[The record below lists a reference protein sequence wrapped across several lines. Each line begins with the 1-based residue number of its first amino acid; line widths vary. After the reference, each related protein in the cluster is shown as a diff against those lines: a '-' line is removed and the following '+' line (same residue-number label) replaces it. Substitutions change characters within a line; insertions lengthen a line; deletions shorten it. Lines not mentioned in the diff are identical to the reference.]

1 MIEIISPLIKQFLP
15 FAQKRMG
22 FKSPPK
28 LFLRGDDKNAQN
40 PLGKTAYY
48 DPAQK
53 SITIYITGRHPKDVM
68 RSISHELV
76 HHAQNCRGE
85 FDKPHQMGDGYAQ
98 NDSHMREMER
108 EAYEVGNMCF
118 RDWEDGLKNTIYL
131 EHLQKGDKKMSTKD
145 WKNNELKSLLAESW
159 GFKMDLSK
167 LNENQKEY
175 DLDEN
180 AEGRAFAPNHYCAH
194 HVKFE
199 GREAYT
205 VDHNYDETLQ
215 EVTEYDLKFED
226 GTIQRNVP
234 AAQLEVLEAFEG
246 ELEEA
251 KHNRDHPPV
260 KKVKKMREEEEEA
273 DHDED
278 DRDYKDARDAAT
290 RPGRSAKD
298 RMAKR
303 RSQRPAGGRLG
314 ESEEELEEGG
324 AAQRRGDPRV
334 RRQDPDRLREE
345 EELEEDKM
353 PDENNDGIPDYA
365 QDGKGKNDQGK
376 AKGVGDDNDKDEKE
390 DHDDGDRDLSK
401 VPPQLRKHVAKKK
414 GVTKEELEAIVKKAL
429 KEALQKRKG

>member
-1 MIEIISPLIKQFLP
+1 MP

-22 FKSPPK
+22 FTDPPK

-48 DPAQK
+48 DPSQK

-98 NDSHMREMER
+98 NDAHMREMER

-145 WKNNELKSLLAESW
+145 WKNNEIKSLLAESW
-159 GFKMDLSK
+159 GFKMDLNK

-205 VDHNYDETLQ
+205 VDHNWDETLQ

-234 AAQLEVLEAFEG
+234 AVQLEVLEASELDEG
-246 ELEEA
+246 EDHL
-251 KHNRDHPPV
+251 RDHPPV
-260 KKVKKMREEEEEA
+260 KRKKVKKMKEEDDVELNEEEEEEESA
-273 DHDED
+273 EDED
-278 DRDYKDARDAAT
+278 DRKPSDAELRDARKFAT
-290 RPGRSAKD
+290 RSSRDAVGRTAS
-298 RMAKR
+298 R
-303 RSQRPAGGRLG
+303 RSRGGMGIRG
-314 ESEEELEEGG
+314 VTKEETELEEGEG
-324 AAQRRGDPRV
+324 P
-334 RRQDPDRLREE
+334 PD
-345 EELEEDKM
+345 EDKDGV
-353 PDENNDGIPDYA
+353 PDFRDEKPGE
-365 QDGKGKNDQGK
+365 
-376 AKGVGDDNDKDEKE
+376 DDNAGKKKKK
-390 DHDDGDRDLSK
+390 DLSK
-401 VPPQLRKHVAKKK
+401 VPPQLRKHMK
-414 GVTKEELEAIVKKAL
+414 GKMDEARMREIIAYAL
-429 KEALQKRKG
+429 KTNKG

>member
-1 MIEIISPLIKQFLP
+1 MIDIISPMIKQFLP
-15 FAQKRMG
+15 FAQKHMG
-22 FKSPPK
+22 FTSPPR
-28 LFLRGDDKNAQN
+28 LFLKGDSQNAKN

-48 DPAQK
+48 DPEQK
-53 SITIYITGRHPKDVM
+53 SITIYTTGRHPKDVM

-131 EHLQKGDKKMSTKD
+131 EHLQKGEKKMSTKD

-159 GFKMDLSK
+159 GFKMDLTK

-180 AEGRAFAPNHYCAH
+180 AGERVFAPNHYCAH

-234 AAQLEVLEAFEG
+234 ATQLEILEAFEG
-246 ELEEA
+246 ELEEE
-251 KHNRDHPPV
+251 KHLRDHPPV
-260 KKVKKMREEEEEA
+260 KRKKVKKMKEEDDVELNEEEEEIEEA
-273 DHDED
+273 SNPRTGPQ
-278 DRDYKDARDAAT
+278 DRQ
-290 RPGRSAKD
+290 RPGRNPAD
-298 RMAKR
+298 RMH
-303 RSQRPAGGRLG
+303 
-314 ESEEELEEGG
+314 EG
-324 AAQRRGDPRV
+324 
-334 RRQDPDRLREE
+334 EE

-353 PDENNDGIPDYA
+353 PMKTDTEDADEDGETDDKVPAFLD
-365 QDGKGKNDQGK
+365 KGETKK
-376 AKGVGDDNDKDEKE
+376 KKGG
-390 DHDDGDRDLSK
+390 K
-401 VPPQLRKHVAKKK
+401 VPPQFAKKK
-414 GVTKEELEAIVKKAL
+414 KGKMDEARMREIIAYAL
-429 KEALQKRKG
+429 KTNKG

>member
-1 MIEIISPLIKQFLP
+1 MIDIISPLIKQFLP

-22 FKSPPK
+22 FSEPPK

-48 DPAQK
+48 DPNQK

-145 WKNNELKSLLAESW
+145 WKNKEIKSLLSEAW

-167 LNENQKEY
+167 LSENQKEY

-180 AEGRAFAPNHYCAH
+180 AGERVFAPNHYCAH

-205 VDHNYDETLQ
+205 VDHNWDETLQ

-226 GTIQRNVP
+226 GTIKRNVP
-234 AAQLEVLEAFEG
+234 ATQLEVLEASELSEG
-246 ELEEA
+246 GVKPHL
-251 KHNRDHPPV
+251 RDHPPV
-260 KKVKKMREEEEEA
+260 KRSKKVKKMKEEDDVDLNEEEEEIEEA
-273 DHDED
+273 SNPRTGPQ
-278 DRDYKDARDAAT
+278 DRQ
-290 RPGRSAKD
+290 RPGRNSAD
-298 RMAKR
+298 RMH
-303 RSQRPAGGRLG
+303 
-314 ESEEELEEGG
+314 EG
-324 AAQRRGDPRV
+324 
-334 RRQDPDRLREE
+334 EE
-345 EELEEDKM
+345 EELEEAEDVTGDGEYTQKDKLVNLGVI
-353 PDENNDGIPDYA
+353 DADGNKID
-365 QDGKGKNDQGK
+365 
-376 AKGVGDDNDKDEKE
+376 
-390 DHDDGDRDLSK
+390 
-401 VPPQLRKHVAKKK
+401 KKK
-414 GVTKEELEAIVKKAL
+414 KKDDKKKDDKKKKKVDEARMREIIAYAL
-429 KEALQKRKG
+429 KSNKG

>member
-1 MIEIISPLIKQFLP
+1 MIEIISPLIKKFLP

-22 FKSPPK
+22 FNAPPK
-28 LFLRGDDKNAQN
+28 LFLRGDNKNAEN

-53 SITIYITGRHPKDVM
+53 SITIYITGRHPKDIM

-159 GFKMDLSK
+159 GFKMDLTK

-180 AEGRAFAPNHYCAH
+180 AEGRMAPPNHYCAH

-234 AAQLEVLEAFEG
+234 ASQLEVLEAS
-246 ELEEA
+246 ELEEG
-251 KHNRDHPPV
+251 KMHNRDHPDV
-260 KKVKKMREEEEEA
+260 KKVKK
-273 DHDED
+273 
-278 DRDYKDARDAAT
+278 DRDEKMKEEDEKDLD
-290 RPGRSAKD
+290 
-298 RMAKR
+298 
-303 RSQRPAGGRLG
+303 
-314 ESEEELEEGG
+314 EGG

-353 PDENNDGIPDYA
+353 PDENNDGVPDYA

-376 AKGVGDDNDKDEKE
+376 AKGVGDDDDKDKKE
-390 DHDDGDRDLSK
+390 DHDDGDKDLSK
-401 VPPQLRKHVAKKK
+401 VPPQLRKHVGKKK
-414 GVTKEELEAIVKKAL
+414 GVTKEELEALVKRAL